1 MHCGTQCDS
10 TPEASMDYSTTQ
22 AIPQLEA
29 HGVHGANQASIRR
42 LEKIGAFSARKNHRG
57 EIILSHEDIERL
69 AQTFLERRAAQHRMR
84 QAAIKAAHA
93 ARRSQHRPAVA

>member
-1 MHCGTQCDS
+1 
-10 TPEASMDYSTTQ
+10 MDFSTTQ
-22 AIPQLEA
+22 AIPQLVA
-29 HGVHGANQASIRR
+29 RGVHGANQASIRR

-84 QAAIKAAHA
+84 QVAIRAAHV
-93 ARRSQHRPAVA
+93 ARRAQRQPAFA